1 MSLPVHL
8 VALRDEALRTSCEG
22 WAIQKNW
29 TLSKGRDRS
38 GPCPRSGCGGKD
50 RFSINTVKNLFNCR
64 HCGISGEGVIALV
77 MATEEIGFVEACER
91 ITGRSAEAPIDPDRA
106 AANAR
111 ALEEKKR
118 QEEATSESYR
128 RKAREA
134 GELILGSGRRLSAD
148 GPVLQYLACR
158 ALDFSGH
165 PVVGSPADLPIW
177 ERLDLPYVESN
188 GRGGYET
195 LHTGPAMMLK
205 ILLPA
210 RLVQPGDPLGNFGGV
225 HQTWIDL
232 TQPKGKLVLHDPD
245 RRDDKPMPA
254 KKMRG
259 TKQGGMIPIFTPK
272 KPRRIVMGEGFETT
286 ATPLCHAFEPDTAYW
301 AAGDLGNM
309 SGKALYRFGKRIEE
323 LPDMDDLGS
332 FLVPDW
338 CEELVFLAENDE
350 PEKKMIEK
358 CRRGLLRNR
367 WLREMAQ
374 RDRPG
379 LPPLRTV
386 LVRPDGGFSDM
397 NDVAMDELSGNSG
410 ELEPGAAV
418 TAETIGL

>member
-1 MSLPVHL
+1 MSLPDHL
-8 VALRDEALRTSCEG
+8 AALRDEALRVTCEG
-22 WAIQKNW
+22 WAIQKRW
-29 TLSKGRDRS
+29 TLTKGRDRA
-38 GPCPRSGCGGKD
+38 GPCPKCGGTD

-64 HCGISGEGVIALV
+64 GCGIAGEGVIALV
-77 MATEEIGFVEACER
+77 MATDDVSFTVACER
-91 ITGRSAEAPIDPDRA
+91 ITGRSAEAPIDPARA
-106 AANAR
+106 ADNAR
-111 ALEEKKR
+111 ALEQKKR
-118 QEEATSESYR
+118 QDDATAAEFR

-134 GELILGSGRRLSAD
+134 GNWIFGSGRALAD
-148 GPVLQYLACR
+148 GGPVRGYLALR
-158 ALDFSGH
+158 ALDFSEH
-165 PVVGSPADLPIW
+165 PSIGSLAELTTIR
-177 ERLDLPYVESN
+177 ERPDLPYVESN
-188 GRGGYET
+188 GKGGYET
-195 LHTGPAMMLK
+195 LHTGPAMLLK

-232 TQPKGKLVLHDPD
+232 DQPKGKLLLHDPD
-245 RRDDKPMPA
+245 GRDDKPLPA

-272 KPRRIVMGEGFETT
+272 SPHRIVMGEGFETT

-309 SGKALYRFGKRIEE
+309 SGKALYRLGKRIEE
-323 LPDMDDLGS
+323 LPDMADRGC

-367 WLREMAQ
+367 WLREMA
-374 RDRPG
+374 RRTRPE
-379 LPPLRTV
+379 LPPLRCV
-386 LVRPDGGFSDM
+386 LVRPDGGLSDM
-397 NDVAMDELSGNSG
+397 NDVAMDEVQLGRHEAE
-410 ELEPGAAV
+410 ELAADATESAGA
-418 TAETIGL
+418 

>member
-1 MSLPVHL
+1 MTLPAHL

-22 WAIQKNW
+22 WAIQKRW
-29 TLSKGRDRS
+29 TLSKGRDRA
-38 GPCPRSGCGGKD
+38 GPCPKPGCGGKD

-77 MATEEIGFVEACER
+77 MATEEIGFIEACER
-91 ITGRSAEAPIDPDRA
+91 ITGRKAEAPIDPERA
-106 AANAR
+106 AENAR

-118 QEEATSESYR
+118 QDDATAEAYR

-134 GELILGSGRRLSAD
+134 GNWIYGSGRLPSEG
-148 GPVLQYLACR
+148 GPVRGYLGLR
-158 ALDFSGH
+158 ALDFSDVGGIDEL
-165 PVVGSPADLPIW
+165 PVR
-177 ERLDLPYVESN
+177 ERLDLPYVETD
-188 GRGGYET
+188 GKGGYET
-195 LHTGPAMMLK
+195 IHIGPAMMLP
-205 ILLPA
+205 IILPA
-210 RLVQPGDPLGNFGGV
+210 RLVQPGDPLGRFGGV

-232 TQPKGKLVLHDPD
+232 AQPKGKVVLHDPD
-245 RRDDKPMPA
+245 GRDDKPLPA

-259 TKQGGMIPIFTPK
+259 TKQGGVIPIYTPK
-272 KPRRIVMGEGFETT
+272 RPRRIVMGEGFETT

-309 SGKALYRFGKRIEE
+309 AGKAFYRFARRHDD
-323 LPDMDDLGS
+323 LPDMTDLGC

-367 WLREMAQ
+367 WLREIAR
-374 RDRPG
+374 RDRPE
-379 LPPLRTV
+379 LPPLRCV
-386 LVRPDGGFSDM
+386 LVRPDGGLSDM
-397 NDVAMDELSGNSG
+397 NDVAMDELREAADQPGRR
-410 ELEPGAAV
+410 EPDGTTGTVGA
-418 TAETIGL
+418 